1 MTVQLTRGEL
11 EIMDV
16 VWDRG
21 RATVQ
26 DVCDA
31 LQRPLA
37 YTTVMTVLKTL
48 ETKRQAVRKVKE
60 GRAFVYEPAV
70 TREEVCRTMLGQL
83 KQHLAKPSL
92 KSVVLNLI
100 QDDAIT
106 SADLAEIKR
115 AISKLEGQK

>member
-1 MTVQLTRGEL
+1 VQLTRGEL

-31 LQRPLA
+31 LERPLA

-48 ETKRQAVRKVKE
+48 EVKRQAVRKVKE

-70 TREEVCRTMLGQL
+70 TRDEVCLTMLGQL
-83 KQHLAKPSL
+83 RQHLARRSL

-100 QDDAIT
+100 QDDGIS

-115 AISKLEGQK
+115 AISKLEDRK

>member
-1 MTVQLTRGEL
+1 
-11 EIMDV
+11 MDV

-31 LQRPLA
+31 LERSLA

-48 ETKRQAVRKVKE
+48 EVKRRAVRKVKE
-60 GRAFVYEPAV
+60 GRAFVYEPSV
-70 TREEVCRTMLGQL
+70 TRDEVCLTMLGEL
-83 KQHLAKPSL
+83 KQHLTKRSL

-100 QDDAIT
+100 EDEGMS
-106 SADLAEIKR
+106 SADLAEIRR
-115 AISKLEGQK
+115 AIAKLECQK